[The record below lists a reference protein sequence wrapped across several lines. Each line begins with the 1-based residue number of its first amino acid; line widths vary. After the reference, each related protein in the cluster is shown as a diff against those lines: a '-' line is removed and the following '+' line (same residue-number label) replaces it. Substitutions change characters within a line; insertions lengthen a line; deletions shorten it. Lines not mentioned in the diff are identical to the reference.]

1 MMWPGIVAVLCA
13 AAAGKFAPARA
24 QSIDSIFS
32 AFASNQS
39 PGCAAGAVGA
49 DAPLFARAWGM
60 ADLEHGVP
68 LAPASVFYMASV
80 SKQFT
85 ALSIL
90 LLEREGKLRLGD
102 RARTYVPELPDY
114 ADAITI
120 RHLLHHTSGL
130 RDYLTLSALA
140 GNPQDYP
147 ITERAVLNALAR
159 QTRLNF
165 EPGAEHLYSN
175 SGYVLLSIIVHRVS
189 GRPLDEFARDHIF
202 TPLGMQNTRFQHDH
216 TSPIPGRA
224 IGYIRRGENWRIA
237 NSLLDVVG
245 DGGMYSTVEDMM
257 RWAAAF
263 ERPEFAP
270 LLARMYS
277 PGALGDGR
285 AIPNGYGMG
294 LVTGTYRGMQS
305 VSHGGAL
312 AGYRTY
318 FLRLPAQK
326 LTIVTLCNN
335 AAANPARL
343 GQMVADVYAPAV
355 TTAASTVAGGAP
367 QAAGGPPQ
375 SPPQTP
381 VPPQLAQ
388 ALTGVFYSPEL
399 DATYRIV
406 AGSDAV
412 TLEVGSN
419 APVRLNLAGPDT
431 LIAAPPVFLM
441 LVAVRDGGGR
451 VTGLELNAGRV
462 RDIAF
467 TRR

>member
-1 MMWPGIVAVLCA
+1 
-13 AAAGKFAPARA
+13 
-24 QSIDSIFS
+24 
-32 AFASNQS
+32 
-39 PGCAAGAVGA
+39 
-49 DAPLFARAWGM
+49 
-60 ADLEHGVP
+60 
-68 LAPASVFYMASV
+68 
-80 SKQFT
+80 
-85 ALSIL
+85 
-90 LLEREGKLRLGD
+90 
-102 RARTYVPELPDY
+102 
-114 ADAITI
+114 
-120 RHLLHHTSGL
+120 
-130 RDYLTLSALA
+130 
-140 GNPQDYP
+140 
-147 ITERAVLNALAR
+147 
-159 QTRLNF
+159 
-165 EPGAEHLYSN
+165 
-175 SGYVLLSIIVHRVS
+175 
-189 GRPLDEFARDHIF
+189 
-202 TPLGMQNTRFQHDH
+202 
-216 TSPIPGRA
+216 
-224 IGYIRRGENWRIA
+224 
-237 NSLLDVVG
+237 
-245 DGGMYSTVEDMM
+245 
-257 RWAAAF
+257 
-263 ERPEFAP
+263 
-270 LLARMYS
+270 MYS

-285 AIPNGYGMG
+285 AIHKGYGMG
-294 LVTGTYRGMQS
+294 LVTGNYRGMQS

-318 FLRLPAQK
+318 FLRLPAHK

-419 APVRLNLAGPDT
+419 APVRLSLAGTDT